1 MNDVTDEQLGIQ
13 RDYLDNADRPAR
25 LDYGTVDA
33 LRTALGLPDPGLDAR
48 APLVVRPGA
57 RLDLDPSSVRAVE
70 LEDGSLRDLD
80 ASAPLDLPFGYHWL
94 ETGTGAK
101 AGRRRLIVSPG
112 NCVPV
117 GERAWGWTA
126 QLYATRS
133 RASWGIGDLGDL
145 ARLTRLARYQGA
157 GYVMV
162 SPLHAGGSTST
173 SEPQEPSPYFPS
185 TRRFLNPIYLA
196 IEQIEGAADVV
207 DVGRVAAAGRA
218 LNDDRRIDRDAVWRL
233 KRGALRAVFQHT
245 RAAHTVGLESWR
257 RQRGEAVE
265 QFATWCVLAE
275 RLGNDWTSWPDGARR
290 PDGPLTRQVAREA
303 AEDVSFVVWLQW
315 QTEQQLRAAGRE
327 LRVLQDLPIGVDP
340 HGADAWAY
348 QDVIAED
355 VTVGAPPDPFNRA
368 GQDWGLPPFV
378 PWRLRAA
385 DYEPFVQA
393 IRATAA
399 HAGGLRIDH
408 VMGLFRLWWVP
419 KGMGAARGGY
429 VRYPSRDLLD
439 IVALESVRAGAP
451 VVGED
456 LGTVE
461 PGVREELA
469 ERNVLSYRLL
479 WFEQDPPEQ
488 WPVHAMAA
496 AETHD
501 LPTVA
506 GMWDGS
512 DVADQRAAG
521 LDADE
526 EATSQLREML
536 VDRAGISASASPSEA
551 VDAAYTL
558 LARAPSVL
566 LAATLEDALAEPL
579 RPNMPGTTTRPNW
592 STALAVPLDELEA
605 HPGVRSVAR
614 RLSTAVTATPDT
626 GTSAAVHDADS
637 TESAPVQQSEA

>member
-1 MNDVTDEQLGIQ
+1 MTGVTDEQLGIQ

-25 LDYGTVDA
+25 LDYETVDA
-33 LRTALGLPDPGLDAR
+33 LRTALGLPDPDLESR
-48 APLVVRPGA
+48 TPLVVRPGA
-57 RLDLDPSSVRAVE
+57 TLGVDPASVVGAE
-70 LEDGSLRDLD
+70 LEDGSSRDVD
-80 ASAPLDLPFGYHWL
+80 ADAPVDLPLGYHWL
-94 ETGTGAK
+94 ETRT
-101 AGRRRLIVSPG
+101 GRRRLIVSPG
-112 NCVPV
+112 SCVPV
-117 GERAWGWTA
+117 DQRSWGWTA

-133 RASWGIGDLGDL
+133 HASWGIGDLGDL

-157 GYVMV
+157 GFVMV
-162 SPLHAGGSTST
+162 SPLHAGSSTST

-185 TRRFLNPIYLA
+185 TRRFLNPLYLA
-196 IEQIEGAADVV
+196 VEQIDGASDVV
-207 DVGRVAAAGRA
+207 DVGRVAQAGRA
-218 LNDDRRIDRDAVWRL
+218 LNRDRSIDRDAVWRL

-245 RAAHTVGLESWR
+245 RAAHAAGLDKWR
-257 RQRGEAVE
+257 RARGLAIE
-265 QFATWCVLAE
+265 QFAVWCVLAE

-290 PDGPLTRQVAREA
+290 PDGPLTRQVAAEA
-303 AEDVSFVVWLQW
+303 AEDVTFVVWLQW
-315 QTEQQLRAAGRE
+315 QAEQQLRAAGRQ

-348 QDVIAED
+348 QDVLAQN

-393 IRATAA
+393 IRATTA

-419 KGMGAARGGY
+419 EGMGAARGGY
-429 VRYPSRDLLD
+429 VRYPSGDLLD
-439 IVALESVRAGAP
+439 IVALESVRSGAP

-469 ERNVLSYRLL
+469 ARNVLSYRLL
-479 WFEQDPPEQ
+479 WFEEDPPEQ

-496 AETHD
+496 VETHD

-526 EATSQLREML
+526 EATSRLRGML
-536 VDRAGISASASPSEA
+536 VDRAGISTSASATEA
-551 VDAAYTL
+551 VDAAYAL
-558 LARAPSVL
+558 LARAPSTL
-566 LAATLEDALAEPL
+566 LAASLEDALAEPL
-579 RPNMPGTTTRPNW
+579 RPNMPGTTSRPNW
-592 STALAVPLDELEA
+592 STALSVPLDDLEVA
-605 HPGVRSVAR
+605 AGVRAIAE
-614 RLSTAVTATPDT
+614 RLAGAVDRPTPAGRESTT
-626 GTSAAVHDADS
+626 TSAAQ
-637 TESAPVQQSEA
+637 VQEREA